1 MDPINIESAI
11 PVEKVSNIID
21 GSPMKNY
28 AELKHEEKKDR
39 IRYTFTLDK
48 DKVSN
53 EDALKD
59 LSKFVYNI
67 IKVEHLDEVINLN
80 LDKKLGELDSENKS
94 DIIEDVKE
102 VIVSKNLLVN
112 EKENIQEE
120 IYEYLLENNTL
131 IVDGYIYFRSESVDE
146 LIDKAIE
153 FVLGN
158 FELDVDYEEFV
169 EMLQTLVE
177 NQVSEIELVNLVIED
192 GKYKILD
199 KDLNKVKNEKLNE
212 ALEEASGDEVNNID
226 LILSMLITLNPDSII
241 LHLGDAEEGQL
252 ASILKDVF
260 EGKVEICKGCE
271 LCNK

>member
-1 MDPINIESAI
+1 M
-11 PVEKVSNIID
+11 
-21 GSPMKNY
+21 
-28 AELKHEEKKDR
+28 
-39 IRYTFTLDK
+39 
-48 DKVSN
+48 
-53 EDALKD
+53 
-59 LSKFVYNI
+59 
-67 IKVEHLDEVINLN
+67 
-80 LDKKLGELDSENKS
+80 
-94 DIIEDVKE
+94 
-102 VIVSKNLLVN
+102 
-112 EKENIQEE
+112 
-120 IYEYLLENNTL
+120 
-131 IVDGYIYFRSESVDE
+131 DE

-177 NQVSEIELVNLVIED
+177 NQVSEIDLVNLVIED